1 MTGSSQLLH
10 FSCAQA
16 NGAKSHL
23 FSKANCHL
31 GWNDITPPPPPPN
44 PRTILPLSPSLM
56 SCSRVRRRLLL
67 FWMNVHGTGEKLQLH
82 PASLDRRASRG
93 PSVLSSQQQQKKEI
107 NKEKKH
113 IKSAL
118 AAHFSSFHIRAA
130 GAHRQ
135 KLNICCCPC
144 CSQGRRLWCRFNLAG
159 FRRRSG

>member
-10 FSCAQA
+10 FSCALA

-23 FSKANCHL
+23 FPKANCHL
-31 GWNDITPPPPPPN
+31 GWNDISPLSPPPPLFIISFADVLLTRPPPLVIVLDEC
-44 PRTILPLSPSLM
+44 PRLWRKTSAPSCLARSPSI
-56 SCSRVRRRLLL
+56 
-67 FWMNVHGTGEKLQLH
+67 
-82 PASLDRRASRG
+82 RRAER
-93 PSVLSSQQQQKKEI
+93 VVITTTTTTKERK
-107 NKEKKH
+107 KEKKY

-144 CSQGRRLWCRFNLAG
+144 CSQGRRLWCHFNLAG
-159 FRRRSG
+159 FSRRSG